1 MCDCGDISL
10 LPRSGRPAILLLMMM
25 MMICVLLLL
34 FVVNMLKSLAVIGAQ
49 CLVQHA

>member
-1 MCDCGDISL
+1 MSL
-10 LPRSGRPAILLLMMM
+10 LPRSGRPTILLLLLLLM